1 MLKFRITLRRYYNDH
16 AERKSEFPSS
26 LFFPS
31 LDDNLGKFRE
41 IGEDRIL
48 EVALSEKFVK
58 EVRYNYGQKDS
69 AVAIKAFIQHQLGHG
84 SSVQTWTSM
93 YGEFSCT
100 DVRQIDTE

>member
-1 MLKFRITLRRYYNDH
+1 MSFI
-16 AERKSEFPSS
+16 AVF
-26 LFFPS
+26 FFPS
-31 LDDNLGKFRE
+31 LDNNLGRFKE